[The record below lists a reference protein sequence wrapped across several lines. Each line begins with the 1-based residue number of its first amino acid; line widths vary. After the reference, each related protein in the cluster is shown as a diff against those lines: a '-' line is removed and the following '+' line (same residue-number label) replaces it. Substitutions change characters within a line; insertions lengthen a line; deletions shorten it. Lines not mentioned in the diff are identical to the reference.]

1 MSQDAVGEGTPDT
14 PDVVNAGGDAPVLDI
29 GSEAEEYER
38 STPMVRGRVDKTGA
52 AMGTGRRKT
61 AVARVRIR
69 DGKGNITINGREF
82 TEYFPVVMQQQAVLD
97 ALDATGKREQVD
109 CIITCTGGGPNGQ
122 AFACKM
128 GISRALISLDSETFS
143 TLRGG
148 GYLTRDSR
156 MKERKKY
163 GLRGARRGVQFSKR

>member
-1 MSQDAVGEGTPDT
+1 MVATKKDKLS
-14 PDVVNAGGDAPVLDI
+14 GDCL
-29 GSEAEEYER
+29 
-38 STPMVRGRVDKTGA
+38 
-52 AMGTGRRKT
+52 GTGRRKK
-61 AVARVRIR
+61 AIARVRIR
-69 DGKGNITINGREF
+69 SGSGKITVNGREM

-97 ALDATGKREQVD
+97 ALDATGKRDQVD

-128 GISRALISLDSETFS
+128 GISRALIALDGETFS

>member
-1 MSQDAVGEGTPDT
+1 MVAVKKDK
-14 PDVVNAGGDAPVLDI
+14 VSGDCL
-29 GSEAEEYER
+29 
-38 STPMVRGRVDKTGA
+38 
-52 AMGTGRRKT
+52 GTGRRKK
-61 AVARVRIR
+61 AIARVRIR
-69 DGKGNITINGREF
+69 PGSGKVLINGREMN
-82 TEYFPVVMQQQAVLD
+82 EYFRIIQQQQTVLD
-97 ALDATGKREQVD
+97 ALEVTGKREQVD
-109 CIITCTGGGPNGQ
+109 CIITCSGGGPNGQ

-128 GISRALISLDSETFS
+128 GISRALVALDSETFP

>member
-1 MSQDAVGEGTPDT
+1 MVATKKDKLS
-14 PDVVNAGGDAPVLDI
+14 GDCL
-29 GSEAEEYER
+29 
-38 STPMVRGRVDKTGA
+38 
-52 AMGTGRRKT
+52 GTGRRKS
-61 AVARVRIR
+61 AIARVRIR
-69 DGKGNITINGREF
+69 SGSGKVTINGREMN
-82 TEYFPVVMQQQAVLD
+82 EYFPVVAQQQAVLD
-97 ALDATGKREQVD
+97 ALDVTGKREQVD

-128 GISRALISLDSETFS
+128 GISRALIAFDAETFP
-143 TLRGG
+143 TLRDG